1 MQIATEQYPSQQEC
15 LYCTSLPNNDKI
27 NHVTA
32 QTKSKEQNN
41 SQTKTKQNKQKTN
54 KNKQQKSNPHTH
66 MRNKNRINRSTCR
79 YGWKETWQ
87 KTGTTGTAQIKE
99 EQTKTTTN
107 LQIRLEDS

>member
-1 MQIATEQYPSQQEC
+1 MLQHRQKAKNKTTTTTK
-15 LYCTSLPNNDKI
+15 LAHKT
-27 NHVTA
+27 TA
-32 QTKSKEQNN
+32 KQ
-41 SQTKTKQNKQKTN
+41 KQNKTN

>member
-41 SQTKTKQNKQKTN
+41 NNNKTRPQTTAKQKQNKTN
-54 KNKQQKSNPHTH
+54 KKQTKINNKNQIHTH
-66 MRNKNRINRSTCR
+66 T
-79 YGWKETWQ
+79 
-87 KTGTTGTAQIKE
+87 
-99 EQTKTTTN
+99 
-107 LQIRLEDS
+107 